1 MTEPKPTHRFVPTL
15 TEVVQPPPA
24 MHAPEPLPITPEVLE
39 GIVDAALKR
48 VEAGLTQKLP
58 ELMAVLLHE
67 QALAIS
73 ERLRREIR
81 STVRE
86 SVQATGAGDSGASPR
101 SHIRRRHSQ
110 CGAARFGHDLNKCN
124 FGYSKAPYLGH
135 PSVFPMA
142 QAWKLRYVHG
152 R

>member
-15 TEVVQPPPA
+15 TEVVQPPPG

-67 QALAIS
+67 QAQVVKIGHVGSGVGCA
-73 ERLRREIR
+73 RRTMAR
-81 STVRE
+81 TTRTARAWPST
-86 SVQATGAGDSGASPR
+86 T
-101 SHIRRRHSQ
+101 
-110 CGAARFGHDLNKCN
+110 
-124 FGYSKAPYLGH
+124 
-135 PSVFPMA
+135 
-142 QAWKLRYVHG
+142 
-152 R
+152 

>member
-1 MTEPKPTHRFVPTL
+1 
-15 TEVVQPPPA
+15 VVQPPPA
-24 MHAPEPLPITPEVLE
+24 MHVPEPLPITPEVLE

-86 SVQATGAGDSGASPR
+86 SVQAT
-101 SHIRRRHSQ
+101 
-110 CGAARFGHDLNKCN
+110 L
-124 FGYSKAPYLGH
+124 
-135 PSVFPMA
+135 A
-142 QAWKLRYVHG
+142 QAIPELRHVLASGSGIRSAAPHG
-152 R
+152 SGTT

>member
-1 MTEPKPTHRFVPTL
+1 MTDTSITSARVRKGAYYDSVTL
-15 TEVVQPPPA
+15 MTVGRA
-24 MHAPEPLPITPEVLE
+24 LASME

-86 SVQATGAGDSGASPR
+86 SVQASLAQAIPELRHVPTSGAGIRSAAPHVSGTT
-101 SHIRRRHSQ
+101 
-110 CGAARFGHDLNKCN
+110 
-124 FGYSKAPYLGH
+124 
-135 PSVFPMA
+135 
-142 QAWKLRYVHG
+142 
-152 R
+152 

>member
-24 MHAPEPLPITPEVLE
+24 MHVPEPLPITPEVLE

-86 SVQATGAGDSGASPR
+86 SVQATLAQAIPELRHIPASGADIR
-101 SHIRRRHSQ
+101 STTPHIP
-110 CGAARFGHDLNKCN
+110 G
-124 FGYSKAPYLGH
+124 
-135 PSVFPMA
+135 MT
-142 QAWKLRYVHG
+142 
-152 R
+152 